1 MAQSAFA
8 AGGGNAKMAQL
19 KKLQANRN
27 MSPAQLRKLVEQ
39 IGQRNLRKSPGAFS
53 VAAQPRKGKG
63 GPAPKTEAAKPKPK
77 PEPTTAAKP
86 KPKPQPTTAA
96 KPKPKPQPTTAA
108 KPKPKPQPTAAKPK
122 PKPAPARSS
131 TYSQAAMMKDI
142 RAGEAAAAR
151 SKELKKLQELREEAK
166 KKSLAKAK
174 KNRARGQRRG
184 GPRG

>member
-27 MSPAQLRKLVEQ
+27 LSPAALRKLVEQ
-39 IGQRNLRKSPGAFS
+39 IGQRALRKSPGAFS

-63 GPAPKTEAAKPKPK
+63 GPAAKTEAAKPKPK
-77 PEPTTAAKP
+77 P
-86 KPKPQPTTAA
+86 Q
-96 KPKPKPQPTTAA
+96 
-108 KPKPKPQPTAAKPK
+108 
-122 PKPAPARSS
+122 PARSS

-166 KKSLAKAK
+166 KKSLAQAK
-174 KNRARGQRRG
+174 KNRARGN
-184 GPRG
+184 GPRGPRG

>member
-1 MAQSAFA
+1 MAKSAFE

-27 MSPAQLRKLVEQ
+27 LSPAALRKLVEQ
-39 IGQRNLRKSPGAFS
+39 IGQRALRKSPGAFS

-63 GPAPKTEAAKPKPK
+63 GPAAKTEAAKPKPK
-77 PEPTTAAKP
+77 PQPTEAAKPKPKPQPTAAKP
-86 KPKPQPTTAA
+86 KPKPQP
-96 KPKPKPQPTTAA
+96 TAA

-166 KKSLAKAK
+166 KKSLAQAK
-174 KNRARGQRRG
+174 KNRARGSRPR